1 MAFGDLV
8 SEQLIVGTIGRAHGI
23 RGQVSVR
30 PRTDSIEERFAPGA
44 VLQAGARALTVASF
58 NLQQGRLTVAFAEV
72 TDRSAA
78 EALRGLDLTAEGV
91 PDSIGEDEYHD
102 SELIG
107 LVAVDPA
114 GVHLGEVTGVHHNPS
129 QDLLVLR
136 TDAGERLVPFVA
148 ELVPEVD
155 VPAGR
160 LVVNPIPGLLTEVPD
175 AD

>member
-78 EALRGLDLTAEGV
+78 EAL
-91 PDSIGEDEYHD
+91 
-102 SELIG
+102 
-107 LVAVDPA
+107 A
-114 GVHLGEVTGVHHNPS
+114 GP
-129 QDLLVLR
+129 
-136 TDAGERLVPFVA
+136 
-148 ELVPEVD
+148 
-155 VPAGR
+155 
-160 LVVNPIPGLLTEVPD
+160 
-175 AD
+175 

>member
-1 MAFGDLV
+1 V

-23 RGQVSVR
+23 RGQVAVR
-30 PRTDSIEERFAPGA
+30 PRTDSIQERFTPGA
-44 VLQAGARALTVASF
+44 VLQAGDRALTVANF
-58 NLQQGRLTVAFAEV
+58 NLQQGRLVVAFTEV

-78 EALRGLDLTAEGV
+78 ELLRGLDLTAEGI

-102 SELIG
+102 TDLVG
-107 LVAVDPA
+107 LVAFDPEGA
-114 GVHLGEVTGVHHNPS
+114 RLGDVIAVHHNPT

-136 TDAGERLVPFVA
+136 TDAGERMVPFVM
-148 ELVPEVD
+148 ELVPDVD
-155 VPAGR
+155 VPGGR

>member
-1 MAFGDLV
+1 M

-23 RGQVSVR
+23 RGHVSVR

-114 GVHLGEVTGVHHNPS
+114 GVHLG
-129 QDLLVLR
+129 
-136 TDAGERLVPFVA
+136 
-148 ELVPEVD
+148 
-155 VPAGR
+155 
-160 LVVNPIPGLLTEVPD
+160 
-175 AD
+175 

>member
-1 MAFGDLV
+1 M
-8 SEQLIVGTIGRAHGI
+8 SEQLIVGTIGRAHGL

-44 VLQAGARALTVASF
+44 VLQAGVRSLTVASF
-58 NLQQGRLTVAFAEV
+58 TLQQGRLVVSFAGV

-78 EALRGLDLTAEGV
+78 EGLHGIDLMAEGI
-91 PDSIGEDEYHD
+91 PDSIDDDEYHD
-102 SELIG
+102 RELIG
-107 LVAVDPA
+107 LVALDPDGA
-114 GVHLGEVTGVHHNPS
+114 RLGEVTAVRHHAS

-136 TDAGERLVPFVA
+136 TDAGERMVPFVT

-155 VPAGR
+155 VPGGR
-160 LVVNPIPGLLTEVPD
+160 LVINPIPGLLTEVPD

>member
-1 MAFGDLV
+1 MP
-8 SEQLIVGTIGRAHGI
+8 EQLIVGTIGRAHGL
-23 RGQVSVR
+23 RGQVTVR

-44 VLQAGARALTVASF
+44 VLQGGSRALTVASF
-58 NLQQGRLTVAFAEV
+58 NLQQGRLVVAFAEV

-78 EALRGLDLTAEGV
+78 EELRGVDLSAVGI

-102 SELIG
+102 SQLIG
-107 LVAVDPA
+107 LVAVDRE
-114 GVHLGEVTGVHHNPS
+114 GTRLGEVTDVHHNPS

-136 TDAGERLVPFVA
+136 TDAGERMVPFVM

-155 VPAGR
+155 VPGGR

-175 AD
+175 ED

>member
-1 MAFGDLV
+1 M
-8 SEQLIVGTIGRAHGI
+8 
-23 RGQVSVR
+23 
-30 PRTDSIEERFAPGA
+30 
-44 VLQAGARALTVASF
+44 
-58 NLQQGRLTVAFAEV
+58 
-72 TDRSAA
+72 
-78 EALRGLDLTAEGV
+78 
-91 PDSIGEDEYHD
+91 
-102 SELIG
+102 
-107 LVAVDPA
+107 
-114 GVHLGEVTGVHHNPS
+114 HHNPS